1 MEEKDL
7 AEIVGGN
14 IMRLRKTANM
24 TQQELAE
31 KLNYSD
37 KSISKWEQGNGL
49 PDVRILVQIARL
61 FNVSV
66 DDLVTEH
73 KQKPVMPARTRF
85 IRRLIIILCSVALCW
100 LVAVVAYVIGGIISP
115 EQPLLWLAFL
125 YAVPASSIVI
135 LVFSCIWQYK
145 WTRLISISVLI
156 WTALACIYLTV
167 YLIVPH
173 PTMWLIF
180 LVGVPLQVLALF
192 FFLGW
197 KRIRLFK

>member
-1 MEEKDL
+1 M
-7 AEIVGGN
+7 AC
-14 IMRLRKTANM
+14 
-24 TQQELAE
+24 
-31 KLNYSD
+31 
-37 KSISKWEQGNGL
+37 L
-49 PDVRILVQIARL
+49 PL
-61 FNVSV
+61 
-66 DDLVTEH
+66 
-73 KQKPVMPARTRF
+73 
-85 IRRLIIILCSVALCW
+85 
-100 LVAVVAYVIGGIISP
+100 
-115 EQPLLWLAFL
+115 
-125 YAVPASSIVI
+125 
-135 LVFSCIWQYK
+135 CIWQYK